1 MSEPQH
7 RRNSHRH
14 SNRSRQ
20 QLWLSWVAVAFSGL
34 LIPFLFILPLH
45 GQTIY
50 DLGEINGDLRILGD
64 ERYDQVGLPSTITI
78 CDFSNDNKND
88 VFFVRGNPG
97 SIYGHFDVDFNNANC
112 FIDTRSWPPDFY
124 MPYDLSAYFAF
135 DRLLSADINGDG
147 IDDLVASNMNSYS
160 GEGTSSKVFAIFG
173 SINWHPPIV
182 INLSNESADLTILY
196 GNHEDVHFGGSLI
209 SGDING
215 DGIEDLVIAAH
226 NAENLDGWYSGAVYI
241 IYGSTSFPPNHSMNL
256 AKEQADITIYGS
268 NGNDDFGYDVSTGDI
283 NGDGID
289 DIIASSLRSA
299 GDTLGRIHVFFG
311 STAFPPGHSIELMD
325 QPADITIISPHENAH
340 FGRCVASGDINGD
353 GFDDICGGSPWMKAP
368 DGLAK
373 GGAIVVFGR
382 NDFPPESTIPLS
394 EERADIT
401 AFGNLGDYSN
411 FGISMTCGD
420 LDSDGFDDWAI
431 STWRTEQRPDFRG
444 EVFVIQ
450 GAADYPSHHIIDFE
464 TDFPSASIWG
474 DDEGDYLYI
483 CGEPVDADGDGTKDL
498 IVGAQGADR
507 DSAEG
512 CGEAYVILSDGVLND
527 PPRYLAGPGP
537 HQWNPPELRLYDPFD
552 PEAWTGRFSPYLVN
566 GYGLVTAAGDLDG
579 DGYDELITGPGPGPY
594 HPATVLVLDEQGE
607 RQAAFQAY
615 GTPRFGANVASG
627 DLDGVGVDEIVTG
640 AGPGEVYGPHVRG
653 WRWDGGSVVT
663 PLPGV
668 SFLAYGTNRWGV
680 NVACGD
686 IDGDGHDE
694 IVTGAGPGDVFGPHV
709 RGWNV
714 DGGAASAIPGV
725 SYFAYGTLRWGVNV
739 ACGDIDG
746 DGIAEIVTGP
756 GPSDLFSSHVR
767 GWNFDGETVA
777 PMPGVNFIAY
787 QSFPHSLGCTVACGD
802 ADNDRVAEILT
813 APGPHPDNPAYVK
826 TWNYDGDE
834 LTLVP
839 DKSFLVFEE
848 GDYIAGARIALGN
861 LYQAPSY
868 LP

>member
-1 MSEPQH
+1 
-7 RRNSHRH
+7 
-14 SNRSRQ
+14 
-20 QLWLSWVAVAFSGL
+20 
-34 LIPFLFILPLH
+34 
-45 GQTIY
+45 
-50 DLGEINGDLRILGD
+50 
-64 ERYDQVGLPSTITI
+64 
-78 CDFSNDNKND
+78 
-88 VFFVRGNPG
+88 
-97 SIYGHFDVDFNNANC
+97 
-112 FIDTRSWPPDFY
+112 
-124 MPYDLSAYFAF
+124 
-135 DRLLSADINGDG
+135 
-147 IDDLVASNMNSYS
+147 
-160 GEGTSSKVFAIFG
+160 
-173 SINWHPPIV
+173 
-182 INLSNESADLTILY
+182 
-196 GNHEDVHFGGSLI
+196 
-209 SGDING
+209 
-215 DGIEDLVIAAH
+215 
-226 NAENLDGWYSGAVYI
+226 
-241 IYGSTSFPPNHSMNL
+241 
-256 AKEQADITIYGS
+256 
-268 NGNDDFGYDVSTGDI
+268 
-283 NGDGID
+283 
-289 DIIASSLRSA
+289 
-299 GDTLGRIHVFFG
+299 
-311 STAFPPGHSIELMD
+311 
-325 QPADITIISPHENAH
+325 
-340 FGRCVASGDINGD
+340 
-353 GFDDICGGSPWMKAP
+353 
-368 DGLAK
+368 
-373 GGAIVVFGR
+373 
-382 NDFPPESTIPLS
+382 
-394 EERADIT
+394 
-401 AFGNLGDYSN
+401 
-411 FGISMTCGD
+411 
-420 LDSDGFDDWAI
+420 
-431 STWRTEQRPDFRG
+431 
-444 EVFVIQ
+444 
-450 GAADYPSHHIIDFE
+450 
-464 TDFPSASIWG
+464 
-474 DDEGDYLYI
+474 
-483 CGEPVDADGDGTKDL
+483 VDADGDGTKDL

-839 DKSFLVFEE
+839 GKSFLVFEE
-848 GDYIAGARIALGN
+848 GGYVAGARIALGN